1 MTDAT
6 TPARPQAVPTLQVDD
21 DRVRVTLWS
30 FAPGAETGSHRH
42 DLDYVVVPLANGRLR
57 IEGPDGAARTVE
69 RSFGASYTGTA
80 GTDHNV
86 INDGDEPFAFAEI
99 ELR

>member
-42 DLDYVVVPLANGRLR
+42 ELDYVVVPLADGRLR
-57 IEGPDGAARTVE
+57 IEGPDGTARAVE

-80 GTDHNV
+80 GTEHDVVNP
-86 INDGDEPFAFAEI
+86 NDFEFAFVEI